1 MSENPRRVVWIVDD
15 AESVRKSIA
24 AVLSTADILVRD
36 YGSASEFL
44 DDFVPEETGCIIV
57 DQHMPDMSGLELLI
71 LLRQRGITTPA
82 IVITGQ
88 GDALLQQRALQ
99 AGAATML
106 HKPVD
111 GDELIGL
118 IEKVMANKP

>member
-1 MSENPRRVVWIVDD
+1 MTTNTGIVVWIVDD

-24 AVLSTADILVRD
+24 AVLSMADILVRD

-44 DDFVPEETGCIIV
+44 EDFVPGEPGCIIV
-57 DQHMPDMSGLELLI
+57 DHHMPGMTGLDLLMH
-71 LLRQRGITTPA
+71 LRKQGVGTPV

-88 GDALLQQRALQ
+88 GDAMLKEKALR

-111 GDELIGL
+111 GDELIIL
-118 IEKVMANKP
+118 INKVMANKS